1 MKVPRVDAK
10 WDNVFIICAILC
22 AIPSL
27 IGILVVGYVVLVIGQ
42 VLFWITM
49 KYAKIVWSILV
60 R

>member
-27 IGILVVGYVVLVIGQ
+27 IGILVVGYVVLSHRPS
-42 VLFWITM
+42 
-49 KYAKIVWSILV
+49 SILDYHEV
-60 R
+60 C